1 MTIMQMDE
9 GLDTGPVL
17 AQRATSIGSSEM
29 AHDLEARLAVAG
41 AELLVET
48 LEQLKRG
55 LVELR
60 PQDEL
65 LATVTRPLKR
75 ADGVIDWR
83 RPAEEIYGQWRALH
97 PWPGTSTNAGQKT
110 LKVLSCAVAE
120 CAEGSGPPGRARFDG
135 RRLIVSTGKGC
146 LVISRIQPEG
156 GRPMGGREFAIGHR
170 TALEVDWGV

>member
-1 MTIMQMDE
+1 MQMDE

-17 AQRATSIGSSEM
+17 ARRVTLIGPNEM
-29 AHDLEARLAVAG
+29 ASDLEARLAVAG

-48 LEQLKRG
+48 LEQLERG

-60 PQDEL
+60 PQDDL
-65 LATVTRPLKR
+65 LATMTRPLKR

-83 RPAEEIYGQWRALH
+83 RPADEIYRQWRALY
-97 PWPGTSTNAGQKT
+97 PWPGTSTNAGHNT

-120 CAEGSGPPGRARFDG
+120 CPAGSSPPGRARLDG
-135 RRLIVSTGKGC
+135 RRLIVGTGHSC
-146 LVISRIQPEG
+146 LEINRIQPEG

-170 TALEVDWGV
+170 AALEVDWGV